1 MSENRYMTV
10 TKLISEL
17 LKLESEGYGNLP
29 VVDGSN
35 DFVEEAVVTFIGHTD
50 CVQIW

>member
-1 MSENRYMTV
+1 MNESRCMTV

-17 LKLESEGYGNLP
+17 LKLESEGYGDLP
-29 VVDGSN
+29 VVDGFN
-35 DFVEEAVVTFIGHTD
+35 DFVKEAVVTFIGHTD